1 MGKEKD
7 SNDRAQLRRLAEKA
21 LEDSPESIDDLS
33 EMSPEDKVSLIH
45 ELRVHQIEL
54 KMQNE
59 ELRRIQEGLEK
70 TKSRYSHLYDF
81 APVGYFTV
89 SEKGIIEEANLTAA
103 TLLGTERSFLVGI
116 PFSRFIMNE
125 DQDIFYLHWRQVL
138 ETKTPQTCRLKLT
151 KKEIGPFDAQLESLL
166 VKDGET
172 GSDQIRIVTTDVTSE
187 KEAEDNLKKAYERLE
202 DVIEQRTKELV
213 EINLSLKKTDQRR
226 QLLSKELIRL
236 LEKDRHQVAMEL
248 HDHIGQGMTSLK
260 IALELALRHFPNEQP
275 DIQNLLEAESKRVS
289 QLLKDIKN
297 ISQGLRP
304 STLDKLGLVPSLQNL
319 FNELKDQAVTPI
331 MFFAKNIPKQLAPEK
346 ALAIYRIVQESLNN
360 IQKHARAETIHVN
373 LVERK
378 GIILVSIEDNG
389 DGFDLEK
396 AMEVTKGKMPLGLL
410 IMRERAE
417 QIGGEFSVDTKIGR
431 GTIIMAEIPI

>member
-1 MGKEKD
+1 
-7 SNDRAQLRRLAEKA
+7 
-21 LEDSPESIDDLS
+21 
-33 EMSPEDKVSLIH
+33 
-45 ELRVHQIEL
+45 
-54 KMQNE
+54 
-59 ELRRIQEGLEK
+59 
-70 TKSRYSHLYDF
+70 LYDF
-81 APVGYFTV
+81 SPVGYFTV

-260 IALELALRHFPNEQP
+260 IALELAQRQFPDEQS
-275 DIQNLLEAESKRVS
+275 DIQNLLKTESKRVS
-289 QLLKDIKN
+289 QLLKDIKD

-319 FNELKDQAVTPI
+319 FNELKDQEVTPI
-331 MFFAKNIPKQLAPEK
+331 IFFVKNLPKQLTSEIE
-346 ALAIYRIVQESLNN
+346 LAIFRIVQESINN

-373 LVERK
+373 LIERK
-378 GIILVSIEDNG
+378 GVILVSIEDNG
-389 DGFDLEK
+389 SGFDLEK